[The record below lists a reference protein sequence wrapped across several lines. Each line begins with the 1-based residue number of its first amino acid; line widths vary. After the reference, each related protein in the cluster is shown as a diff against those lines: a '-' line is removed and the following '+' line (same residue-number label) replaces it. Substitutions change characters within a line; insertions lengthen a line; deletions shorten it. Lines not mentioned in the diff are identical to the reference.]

1 MTRTLMGDPG
11 VPNIVERAQ
20 EQLDTAAQEDAEE
33 IVNLIEDIGD
43 AIKAK
48 DLEKAR
54 QHRDALDDLLFYLD
68 S

>member
-1 MTRTLMGDPG
+1 MGDPG

-33 IVNLIEDIGD
+33 IVNLIEDIRD
-43 AIKAK
+43 AVKAK
-48 DLEKAR
+48 DMEQAR
-54 QHRDALDDLLFYLD
+54 GHRDALDDLLFYLD